1 MVVKPLLQPKGHWL
15 KLLIIYETITS
26 YAPYLRIFLPSHP
39 SQFLGLAQG
48 FNFCLNSCT
57 TGSPVI
63 ELRDGDS
70 EGAPQRKLRR

>member
-39 SQFLGLAQG
+39 SQG